1 MELLKS
7 LAGVNITH
15 VPYKGAM
22 FTDVI
27 GGRVT
32 MTMQNAAA
40 ILPTVRDGRLRGLAQ
55 TSLKRS
61 PNIPELPTVA
71 ESGFPG
77 FETVSWFGLLV
88 PVGTPPAIVNKLNQ
102 DSLKVLAQPD
112 MRASFTKLGLDT
124 VGSTP
129 SELAATIKSDIGKW
143 AKVIKEAGITA
154 TD

>member
-1 MELLKS
+1 LLKI
-7 LAGVNITH
+7 LAGVDITH
-15 VPYKGAM
+15 VPYKGAI

-32 MTMQNAAA
+32 MTLQNAAA
-40 ILPTVRDGRLRGLAQ
+40 ILPTVREGRLRGLAQ

-61 PNIPELPTVA
+61 PNIPEFPTVA

-77 FETVSWFGLLV
+77 FETVSWFGLMV
-88 PVGTPPAIVNKLNQ
+88 PAGTPAAIANKLHQ
-102 DSLKVLAQPD
+102 DSMKVLAHPD
-112 MRASFTKLGLDT
+112 MRASLTKLGLDA
-124 VGSTP
+124 VGNSP
-129 SELAATIKSDIGKW
+129 GEFATIIKSDIAKW